1 MKKMLLKIITTFLPF
16 SIYAIG
22 GFGLN
27 VPITTFTVD
36 PSSSDLT
43 IDVLKVGQIDRFGF
57 ENAYGIGGYL
67 YIDMIPFLDLDVEV
81 NGMGNVYDFSFKND
95 AMDLANVEP
104 DTLGFAW
111 VSGNMYLTIQKSIF
125 LTL

>member
-1 MKKMLLKIITTFLPF
+1 MKKMLLKIIITFLPL

-27 VPITTFTVD
+27 VPISTFTVD

-43 IDVLKVGQIDRFGF
+43 IDVLGSSTKVGQIDRFGF

-67 YIDMIPFLDLDVEV
+67 YIDMIPFIDLDVEV
-81 NGMGNVYDFSFKND
+81 NGLS
-95 AMDLANVEP
+95 LIHISEP
-104 DTLGFAW
+104 TRP
-111 VSGNMYLTIQKSIF
+111 Y
-125 LTL
+125 